1 MCRVA
6 QYLVGAKLALRFP
19 HLTVE
24 NFSFSTAD
32 AQLSRPGDFFLG
44 DTTFHVTIAPSA
56 AVFEKCLANLGQGY
70 RVYLLVPER
79 ALIGARQNAD
89 AMMSEKIAVEGIE
102 SFVGNNVEELSE
114 FSKDKLRDGFKRLF
128 DKYNQRVD
136 AVKDDKSLL
145 LEIPHNLL

>member
-1 MCRVA
+1 
-6 QYLVGAKLALRFP
+6 
-19 HLTVE
+19 
-24 NFSFSTAD
+24 
-32 AQLSRPGDFFLG
+32 
-44 DTTFHVTIAPSA
+44 
-56 AVFEKCLANLGQGY
+56 
-70 RVYLLVPER
+70 
-79 ALIGARQNAD
+79 
-89 AMMSEKIAVEGIE
+89 MMSEKIAVEGIE